1 MNKENKQKPTLYLD
15 MDEVIV
21 DMLSP
26 LCIKYNELYNKNL
39 KVSDIKSY
47 NLAKYIGDEGF
58 EIINEPGF
66 FANLQP
72 IEGAIETIK
81 KLIDEDNFSIFIISS
96 PMNGHCA
103 YEKYQWVKEYLP
115 FFNIKNL
122 ILVGNKGEL
131 LSKIDCSGDC
141 ENKVGIL
148 FDDCPEYLKKFNGIR
163 VVMDRE
169 YNNDLVV
176 GVDCDYRVD
185 EWDEFYE
192 IVNGLKM

>member
-1 MNKENKQKPTLYLD
+1 MKQKPTLYLD
-15 MDEVIV
+15 LDEVTV

-26 LCIKYNELYNKNL
+26 LCLKYNKLYNKNL

-47 NLAKYIGDEGF
+47 NLAQYIGEEGF

-66 FANLQP
+66 FANLKP

-81 KLIDEDNFSIFIISS
+81 KLIDEDKFSIFIISS

-122 ILVGNKGEL
+122 ILVGNKGDL
-131 LSKIDCSGDC
+131 LSKLNYDINDD
-141 ENKVGIL
+141 NKTGIL
-148 FDDCPEYLKKFNGIR
+148 FDDCPYYLKEFKGIR
-163 VVMDRE
+163 IVMDRE
-169 YNNDLVV
+169 YNRDLIV
-176 GVDCDYRVD
+176 GIDVDARING
-185 EWDEFYE
+185 WDEFYE
-192 IVNGLKM
+192 IVNKIKI